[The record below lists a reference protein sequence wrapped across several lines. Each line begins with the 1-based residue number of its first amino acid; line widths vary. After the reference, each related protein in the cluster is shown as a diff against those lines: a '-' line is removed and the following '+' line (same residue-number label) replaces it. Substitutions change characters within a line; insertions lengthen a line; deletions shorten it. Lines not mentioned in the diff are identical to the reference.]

1 MVTQMTFNSNKLHDE
16 TRRLGVILI
25 AAGLLGGLLEDIG
38 LVIVSSLVVVGIIL
52 LLVGCLDEEDN
63 K

>member
-1 MVTQMTFNSNKLHDE
+1 MAFNSNKLRDE

-25 AAGLLGGLLEDIG
+25 AAGLLGGLLEDAG
-38 LVIVSSLVVVGIIL
+38 LVVVSSLVLVGIIAL
-52 LLVGCLDEEDN
+52 LTGCLDEENN